1 MAGLLEVN
9 DKNFGKEVL
18 EAPGKTL
25 VDFWAPW
32 CGPCRMQTPILEK
45 LVSSGTVN
53 AKITKL
59 NTDENPETAQK
70 YGIQAIP
77 TLIIFQ
83 NGEVLERLQGV
94 QPEGVLSAKLK

>member
-1 MAGLLEVN
+1 MAGILEVT

-18 EAPGKTL
+18 EAPGKVL

-45 LVSSGTVN
+45 LVSSGTVS

-59 NTDENPETAQK
+59 NTDENPEIAQK

-83 NGEVLERLQGV
+83 DGNALERLQGV
-94 QPEGVLSAKLK
+94 QPEGVLIAKLK

>member
-1 MAGLLEVN
+1 MAGIMEVT

-18 EAPGKTL
+18 EAPGKVL

-45 LVSSGTVN
+45 LVSSGAVS

-83 NGEVLERLQGV
+83 DGAQVDRLQGV
-94 QPEGVLSAKLK
+94 QPEAVLTAKLK